1 MPLGATASGYW
12 YLHNSFC
19 PLSPD
24 ELAAM
29 AIDSNSHL
37 FGKFIGGEGR
47 VRGLNG
53 RSNQPLTLTLSPSVR
68 IRKTAV
74 WIAILCEL
82 TGRRDKMCRDQF
94 PGGRGWLVALSA
106 RLLPKATSASSAAG
120 VLAERWRDHPA
131 RRALDNDDAAPS
143 GRSDTRAPK
152 SRVNRP

>member
-1 MPLGATASGYW
+1 MRAQKPTSPSGHW

-68 IRKTAV
+68 TQKNSGVESCFVRTDR
-74 WIAILCEL
+74 E
-82 TGRRDKMCRDQF
+82 
-94 PGGRGWLVALSA
+94 RGQDV
-106 RLLPKATSASSAAG
+106 
-120 VLAERWRDHPA
+120 
-131 RRALDNDDAAPS
+131 
-143 GRSDTRAPK
+143 
-152 SRVNRP
+152 